1 MALVSPVGEHWVRD
15 FGTEL
20 APARKS
26 HPLPQPAAFAAIEV
40 GLDGS
45 SFDGELRLSWSAPGL
60 ELAGRYDGR
69 RFSVET
75 AVDGRCRS
83 RRSRR
88 HSAQRGPVAAVAL
101 TLTGRQVTVWSREG
115 TDWFARGRTSL
126 PAALVRDEEQ
136 LSQLTAGYDWQGA
149 SPPPISSI
157 LAGGF
162 GQLGLR
168 DLRAVSHADGRP
180 VWLNGELLL
189 SATHAGPGFFDTAHT
204 GIWSL
209 EPTHLTLRHTADIF
223 FRRPYRPGVFGDH
236 ATHLVR
242 DGDRWLVAT
251 STWGDFDRADRTA
264 RVATTLATTDADLT
278 SGRHTLDTDWLRL
291 PTDGLTSVGVW
302 DPHLVRDGD
311 AWLVGFVTARKFFS
325 FGPAI
330 AEGPSLDR
338 LHLRAADPQ
347 REATEGTTVIR
358 TDAGWRVLASD
369 GRDGR
374 RGQRARYPV
383 FDLDLAELGAL
394 DAPYPTNLPWPS
406 LVAERTGDGWL
417 LIGFNGEPLGGTL
430 LGYGTHGDV
439 VIMRSE

>member
-1 MALVSPVGEHWVRD
+1 MSPVGEHWTRD
-15 FGTEL
+15 YGNQQ
-20 APARKS
+20 APTQER
-26 HPLPQPAAFAAIEV
+26 HPLPQPAAFAALEV
-40 GLDGS
+40 GLGDGA
-45 SFDGELRLSWSAPGL
+45 FDGELRLSLSAPEL
-60 ELAGRYDGR
+60 EIAGRYDGR

-75 AVDGRCRS
+75 EVAGQRTS

-88 HSAQRGPVAAVAL
+88 HAAQRGPVAAVGL

-126 PAALVRDEEQ
+126 PADLVRDEER
-136 LSQLTAGYDWQGA
+136 LSQLTAGYAWRGA
-149 SPPPISSI
+149 EPPPIRSI

-168 DLRAVSHADGRP
+168 DLRAATHADGQP
-180 VWLNGELLL
+180 VRLNGELLL

-204 GIWSL
+204 GIWLL
-209 EPTHLTLRHTADIF
+209 EPTHLTLRHAADIF
-223 FRRPYRPGVFGDH
+223 FRRPNRPGVFGDH

-278 SGRHTLDTDWLRL
+278 VGRHTLDTDWLPL

-338 LHLRAADPQ
+338 LRLRAADPQ
-347 REATEGTTVIR
+347 RRATEGTTVIR

-374 RGQRARYPV
+374 RGQRARFPV
-383 FDLDLAELGAL
+383 FDLDLNELGTL
-394 DAPYPTNLPWPS
+394 DAPYPTNLPWPT
-406 LVAERTGDGWL
+406 LVADGGGWL
-417 LIGFNGEPLGGTL
+417 LVGFNGAPMGGTL

-439 VIMRSE
+439 VILRSE